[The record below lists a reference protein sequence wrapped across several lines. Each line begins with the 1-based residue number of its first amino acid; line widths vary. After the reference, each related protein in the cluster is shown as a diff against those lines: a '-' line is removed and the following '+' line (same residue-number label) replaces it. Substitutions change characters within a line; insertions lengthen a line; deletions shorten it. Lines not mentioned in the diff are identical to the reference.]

1 MAKRVRD
8 SELQILLSSYIF
20 FPPSI
25 FGQLTNNF
33 CLGLLRRPQPHL
45 KRDLIEV
52 LFNKGPQVVFVVAGT
67 LFFWVGR
74 RLRDVGVAGRPH
86 DNSVKHLSGLE
97 FEVPEKSVIFC

>member
-52 LFNKGPQVVFVVAGT
+52 LFNKSPQVVVVAGT
-67 LFFWVGR
+67 LFFFGLGGGCVVWAWLGDR
-74 RLRDVGVAGRPH
+74 MIIRL
-86 DNSVKHLSGLE
+86 S
-97 FEVPEKSVIFC
+97 I